1 MGDISN
7 LDYNDFSAGQ
17 VAGDGMTII
26 TTDTTVDELISW
38 VFTAKA
44 LWFYDG
50 NKYRIVV
57 HFEALENSVV
67 LYFFDDYGM
76 ISTQRYG
83 GDS

>member
-44 LWFYDG
+44 LWFYD
-50 NKYRIVV
+50 NIRYRVV
-57 HFEALENSVV
+57 IFIEEIEN
-67 LYFFDDYGM
+67 GM
-76 ISTQRYG
+76 IIYYFNDSGEIVSHQFG

>member
-1 MGDISN
+1 MNENIN
-7 LDYNDFSAGQ
+7 LTYDDFSAGQ

-44 LWFYDG
+44 LWFYD
-50 NKYRIVV
+50 NIRYRVV
-57 HFEALENSVV
+57 IFLEEIEN
-67 LYFFDDYGM
+67 GM
-76 ISTQRYG
+76 IIYYFNDSGEIVSHQFG

>member
-1 MGDISN
+1 MSENIN
-7 LDYNDFSAGQ
+7 LTYDDFSAGQ

-44 LWFYDG
+44 LWFYD
-50 NKYRIVV
+50 NIRYRVV
-57 HFEALENSVV
+57 IFLEEIEN
-67 LYFFDDYGM
+67 GM
-76 ISTQRYG
+76 IIYYFNDSGEIVSHQFG